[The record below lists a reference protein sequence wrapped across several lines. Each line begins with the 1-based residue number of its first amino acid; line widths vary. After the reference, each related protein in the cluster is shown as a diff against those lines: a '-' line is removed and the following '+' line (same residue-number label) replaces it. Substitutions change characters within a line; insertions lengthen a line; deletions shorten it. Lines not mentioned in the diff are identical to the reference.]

1 MKKALKWTLIV
12 VGGLSAVIIA
22 AALIIPVVFKDD
34 IKKAIDDQLA
44 TSVNADVLFDIEK
57 FNITVFKNF
66 PNITV
71 EMGDLGVVNREPF
84 AGDVLFAVEK
94 FEVEINLKD
103 ILFGDQLRV
112 KGITML
118 RPVINVKVLADGRAN
133 YDIAMPSADTATTT
147 TEESS
152 NFSFGID
159 HWEIIDGNLSYDD

>member
-12 VGGLSAVIIA
+12 VGSLSAIIIA

-57 FNITVFKNF
+57 FNLTVFKNF

-71 EMGDLGVVNREPF
+71 EIGDLGVVNREPF

-112 KGITML
+112 KGITLL
-118 RPVINVKVLADGRAN
+118 RPVINIKVNEDGKAN
-133 YDIAMPSADTATTT
+133 YDIAIPSTDTVKVE
-147 TEESS
+147 EESED
-152 NFSFGID
+152 FSFGID
-159 HWEIIDGNLSYDD
+159 HWEII